1 MDIVEE
7 LKAYILDELLFDRD
21 DIILESDDPILE
33 KKIIDSMALVQLV
46 SFMEDQYG
54 IQVEDDEYLIENFK
68 TIRHMKDCILRKIQ
82 PA

>member
-54 IQVEDDEYLIENFK
+54 IPVEDDEYLIENFK
-68 TIRHMKDCILRKIQ
+68 TIRHMKDFILRKIQ